1 MVGFL
6 SFMAYFRFE
15 MTKSI
20 ILRIHIEFG
29 WERVI
34 TLTTSEYTTEF
45 TTTTEY
51 TKKYSASRKVWE
63 TLSPPIWQ
71 SACLDRGS
79 RPNFNHSILKLMQSQ
94 NWGLNKYYEAGN
106 AGNCQNDEVG
116 NSCNC
121 TIWKCTRGGFVRNVH
136 RAGEKKKSTFRH
148 KASSFPGLINRL
160 LPRCKTAAFLEKVF
174 KQWIFFLINLWY

>member
-1 MVGFL
+1 MVDFL

-34 TLTTSEYTTEF
+34 TLTTSEYTIEF
-45 TTTTEY
+45 TTIYTITSILTEY
-51 TKKYSASRKVWE
+51 TTIYSASRELWE

-79 RPNFNHSILKLMQSQ
+79 RPNLNHSILKLMQSQ
-94 NWGLNKYYEAGN
+94 SWNKYYEAGN

-136 RAGEKKKSTFRH
+136 RAGEEKKSTFRH

-160 LPRCKTAAFLEKVF
+160 LPRCKTAIFLEKVF
-174 KQWIFFLINLWY
+174 KQGIFF